1 MEAEK
6 WGLTEWGFYR
16 PTNVQILNA
25 LEYKGRELF
34 GAKVNLTIRSPLGII
49 LRILA
54 YVIDTL
60 FAALENVYNSRYAD
74 TAIGTSLYNLG
85 RNIGLTLL
93 PAGKARGYIT
103 ITGEPGT
110 IVKTGYLVGT
120 PGGLHYTVM
129 QECSIGAEGKVLALI
144 QAVEAGKEYNTEA
157 GTVTNIVNPESIQGI
172 ESIYNEAAIE
182 NGRERETDAEYRE
195 RYYASVDYAGGVNSD
210 SIRAALMQ
218 EVDGLH
224 TAYVYENDSDIN
236 DEEYGLPPHSI
247 EAVVYGGLD
256 EDIARVIYKEKAAGI
271 QTVGSSMV
279 QVLSQSDQKI
289 SIYFSRAELVGIYIK
304 ITKLKTD
311 EKFGGND
318 EIIRALMEYIGSD
331 ALGGLSIGKD
341 VIYISLPG
349 VIMDVAGVVDFDLCI
364 GKTVEEAQKENIS
377 IGIREKAF
385 TGKEMVIFV

>member
-34 GAKVNLTIRSPLGII
+34 GEKVNLTIRSPLGII
-49 LRILA
+49 LRILS
-54 YVIDTL
+54 YVIDML

-74 TAIGTSLYNLG
+74 TAVGTSLYNLG

-110 IVKTGYLVGT
+110 IVRTGYLVGT

-129 QECSIGAEGKVLALI
+129 QECSIGTDGKVLALI

-157 GTVTNIVNPESIQGI
+157 GTVTSIVNPESIQGI

-224 TAYVYENDSDIN
+224 TAYVYENDSDVR

-271 QTVGSSMV
+271 QTVGSSEI
-279 QVLSQSDQKI
+279 QILSKSDQKI
-289 SIYFSRAELVGIYIK
+289 GIHFSRAELVEIYIK
-304 ITKLKTD
+304 ITGLKTD
-311 EKFGGND
+311 DKFEGND
-318 EIIRALMEYIGSD
+318 EIICALMEYVGSD

-349 VIMDVAGVVDFDLCI
+349 VIMDVAGVVDFDVYI
-364 GKTVEEAQKENIS
+364 GKTAETTQKENIS

-385 TGKEMVIFV
+385 TGKEMVIFN